1 MKYIANKLEELDN
14 YFEVKSESEKWIMII
29 FFAGFVAFLAY
40 SYFYPYAIKLYDKS
54 ILHKKTLTKKI
65 HEEEMYL
72 QSITKNGDREF
83 KVKQYSKDIV
93 SKEKLVIVN
102 NKKLTVI
109 NENLNKLSDLL
120 FNKKSWSLFIDSITD
135 RAAFNNVEISLLAN
149 NYVVDNNNSFGH
161 VLEVGLRCE
170 GKFKSIIDFIN
181 DLEQNTLVTDIYH
194 SEIYADANRSI
205 ILSDINISVWGVN
218 R

>member
-1 MKYIANKLEELDN
+1 
-14 YFEVKSESEKWIMII
+14 
-29 FFAGFVAFLAY
+29 
-40 SYFYPYAIKLYDKS
+40 
-54 ILHKKTLTKKI
+54 
-65 HEEEMYL
+65 
-72 QSITKNGDREF
+72 
-83 KVKQYSKDIV
+83 
-93 SKEKLVIVN
+93 
-102 NKKLTVI
+102 
-109 NENLNKLSDLL
+109 LSDLL

-149 NYVVDNNNSFGH
+149 NHVVDNNNSFGH

-170 GKFKSIIDFIN
+170 GEFKSIVDFIN

-205 ILSDINISVWGVN
+205 IVSDINISVWGVN